1 MYRFLRWLAAP
12 FVALIHPTKVLRK
25 EKFSEESAII
35 CCNHYASSDVLIVA
49 AKLLKKDL
57 NVLAKAELF
66 KGRFISWFLRKLGAI
81 KVNRGVPEVSVHKE
95 ILGRLKA
102 GKQLLIFPEGTRNM
116 AGTHDMA
123 DFKSGA
129 GVYAMK
135 ARVPII
141 PLMFH
146 HQSKPFKRN
155 WLIVGDKIDLSEF
168 YGKNMH
174 EIKDAVSVF
183 LHDKM
188 ESLHKELDREVA
200 ALTAKKKKWK
210 S

>member
-1 MYRFLRWLAAP
+1 MFYRFIRALVRP
-12 FVALIHPTKVLRK
+12 FMALFYPTKVLHK
-25 EKFSEESAII
+25 EKFSEENAII
-35 CCNHYASSDVLIVA
+35 CCNHYASTDVILVACKLIR
-49 AKLLKKDL
+49 KDL
-57 NVLAKAELF
+57 SVLAKAELF
-66 KGRFISWFLRKLGAI
+66 KGKFSSRFLTKLGAI
-81 KVNRGVPEVSVHKE
+81 KVNRGTPEVSVHKE
-95 ILGRLKA
+95 ILKRLKE
-102 GKQLLIFPEGTRNM
+102 GKQILIFPEGTRNL

-146 HQSKPFKRN
+146 HQSKKFKRN
-155 WLIVGDKIDLSEF
+155 YLIVGDKIDLSEF

-174 EIKDAVSVF
+174 DVKDEVAAL

-188 ESLHKELDREVA
+188 EALHTELDEIVA
-200 ALTAKKKKWK
+200 AKSKKKR

>member
-1 MYRFLRWLAAP
+1 MYRFFRWLVKP
-12 FVALIHPTKVLRK
+12 FLAILHPTTVLNK
-25 EKFSEESAII
+25 EKFSEESAVI
-35 CCNHYASSDVLIVA
+35 CCNHYDSSDVLVVA
-49 AKLLKKDL
+49 EKLIKKDL

-66 KGRFISWFLRKLGAI
+66 KGKFSSWFLTKLGAI
-81 KVNRGVPEVSVHKE
+81 KVNRGTPEVSVHKE
-95 ILGRLKA
+95 ILRRLKV

-135 ARVPII
+135 AKVPII

-146 HQSKPFKRN
+146 HQSKTFHKN
-155 WLIVGDKIDLSEF
+155 YLIVGDKIDLSDF

-174 EIKDAVSVF
+174 DVKDEVAKF

-188 ESLHKELDREVA
+188 EELHAELDRKVA
-200 ALTAKKKKWK
+200 ELTAKKK
-210 S
+210 

>member
-1 MYRFLRWLAAP
+1 MYRFFRWLAKP
-12 FVALIHPTKVLRK
+12 FIALLHPTKVLNK
-25 EKFSEESAII
+25 EKFSEESAVI
-35 CCNHYASSDVLIVA
+35 CCNHYDSSDVLVVA
-49 AKLLKKDL
+49 EKLLKKDL

-66 KGRFISWFLRKLGAI
+66 KGKFSSWFLTKMGAI
-81 KVNRGVPEVSVHKE
+81 KVNRGTPEVSVHKE
-95 ILGRLKA
+95 ILRRLKI
-102 GKQLLIFPEGTRNM
+102 GKQLLIFPEGTRNL

-135 ARVPII
+135 AKVPII

-146 HQSKPFKRN
+146 HQSKPFRRN
-155 WLIVGDKIDLSEF
+155 YLIVGDKIDLSDF

-174 EIKDAVSVF
+174 EVKDEVAKF

-188 ESLHKELDREVA
+188 EALHQELDAKVA
-200 ALTAKKKKWK
+200 ELTAKKK
-210 S
+210 

>member
-1 MYRFLRWLAAP
+1 MYRFFRWLALP
-12 FVALIHPTKVLRK
+12 FVSLIHPTKVLNK
-25 EKFSEESAII
+25 EKFSEESAIV

-49 AKLLKKDL
+49 TKLMKKEI
-57 NVLAKAELF
+57 NCLAKAELF
-66 KGRFISWFLRKLGAI
+66 QKKCAAKFLTKLGAI
-81 KVNRGVPEVSVHKE
+81 KVNRGTPEVSVHKE
-95 ILGRLKA
+95 ILKRLKA
-102 GKQLLIFPEGTRNM
+102 GKQILIFPEGTRNL
-116 AGTHDMA
+116 AGTHEMA

-146 HQSKPFKRN
+146 HKSKAFKRN
-155 WLIVGDKIDLSEF
+155 YLIVGDKIDLSDF

-174 EIKDAVSVF
+174 EVKDEVARY

-188 ESLHKELDREVA
+188 EALHLELDEKVA
-200 ALTAKKKKWK
+200 ALTAKKKK
-210 S
+210 

>member
-1 MYRFLRWLAAP
+1 MYRFFRWLAKP
-12 FVALIHPTKVLRK
+12 FIALLHPTKVFNK
-25 EKFSEESAII
+25 EKFTEDSAVI
-35 CCNHYASSDVLIVA
+35 CCNHYDSSDVLVVA

-66 KGRFISWFLRKLGAI
+66 KGKFSSWFLTKLGAI
-81 KVNRGVPEVSVHKE
+81 KVNRGTPEVSVHKE
-95 ILGRLKA
+95 ILRRLKI
-102 GKQLLIFPEGTRNM
+102 GKQLLIFPEGTRNL

-135 ARVPII
+135 AKVPII

-146 HQSKPFKRN
+146 HQSKPFRRN
-155 WLIVGDKIDLSEF
+155 YLIVGDKIDLSDF

-174 EIKDAVSVF
+174 EVKDEVAKF

-188 ESLHKELDREVA
+188 EALHQELDAKVA
-200 ALTAKKKKWK
+200 ELTAKKK
-210 S
+210 

>member
-1 MYRFLRWLAAP
+1 MYRFFRWLTRP
-12 FVALIHPTKVLRK
+12 FIALFHPTKVLNR
-25 EKFSEESAII
+25 EKFSDESAII
-35 CCNHYASSDVLIVA
+35 CCNHYASSDVLVVA
-49 AKLLKKDL
+49 SKLIKKDL
-57 NVLAKAELF
+57 SVLAKAELF
-66 KGRFISWFLRKLGAI
+66 KGRFSSWFLTKLGAI

-95 ILGRLKA
+95 ILKRLKS
-102 GKQLLIFPEGTRNM
+102 GKQILIFPEGTRNL

-135 ARVPII
+135 AKVPII

-146 HQSKPFKRN
+146 HQSKRFHRN
-155 WLIVGDKIDLSEF
+155 YLIVGDKIDLSEF

-174 EIKDAVSVF
+174 DVKDEVAVY

-188 ESLHKELDREVA
+188 EALHEELDRKVA
-200 ALTAKKKKWK
+200 ELTAKKKK
-210 S
+210 